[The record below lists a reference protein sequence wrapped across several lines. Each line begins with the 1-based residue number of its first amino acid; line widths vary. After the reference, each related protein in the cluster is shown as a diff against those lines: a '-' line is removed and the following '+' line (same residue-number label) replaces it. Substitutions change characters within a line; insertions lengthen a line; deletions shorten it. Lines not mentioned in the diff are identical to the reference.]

1 MNFYQSFL
9 QNLLKNTEEALMES
23 AAEINADKE
32 SHIDLARA
40 AMSLATLTANAEL
53 ARTVL
58 VQMAAT
64 RVARVGETLMQ
75 IDAADLDLLQETS
88 GDGDSSADPALD
100 ALRATLQP
108 GPRGT
113 GVGHYHPHCPRI
125 VAAVPIKLAHRLGP
139 KGHFNG
145 CLAIHREDF
154 LFSARSAGWPSRTYI
169 HRPDQDVFFRSG
181 VEVPLKE
188 PFSIFG
194 VEDLRLFTHGDDLM
208 ASFTGCERHP
218 NGFRAQMCLAKLNDD
233 LSVSWAAQIPSPE
246 DSLVEKNWQFFS
258 YGGKLFCLY
267 TTQPHHVYE
276 VDLKDGKPK
285 LITRHHS
292 ENWSNCELMEHARG
306 GAPPVKVGEEFFH
319 FYHTQHKVEGRVIY
333 SVGLYTFE
341 ACRPFNIKRLVRGPL
356 VNLVP
361 SRRSLDV
368 IFPAGAVAQD
378 GEWLVSCG
386 LDDRETI
393 VLGLGMED
401 VEKLL
406 EPA

>member
-9 QNLLKNTEEALMES
+9 QNLMKNTEDALLES
-23 AAEINADKE
+23 AAEINAEKE

-40 AMSLATLTANAEL
+40 ALSLATLTANAEL

-75 IDAADLDLLQETS
+75 IDAADIDFLQDTS

-113 GVGHYHPHCPRI
+113 GVGNYHPHCPRI
-125 VAAVPIKLAHRLGP
+125 VAAVPIRLAHRLGP

-145 CLAIHREDF
+145 CLAMYNDDF
-154 LFSARSAGWPSRTYI
+154 LFCARSPGWPSRTYI
-169 HRPDQDVFFRSG
+169 HKPTEDVFFRSG
-181 VEVPLKE
+181 IEVPLKE
-188 PFSIFG
+188 PFSVFG
-194 VEDLRLFTHGDDLM
+194 VEDMRLFTHGADLM

-218 NGFRAQMCLAKLNDD
+218 NGFRAQMCLAKLNPD
-233 LSVSWAAQIPSPE
+233 LSVAWAAQTPSPE
-246 DSLVEKNWQFFS
+246 DALVEKNWQYFS
-258 YGGKLFCLY
+258 YGDKLHCLY

-276 VDLKDGKPK
+276 VAINNGAPK
-285 LITRHHS
+285 LITRHHA

-306 GAPPVKVGEEFFH
+306 GAPPVRIGDEFYH

-333 SVGLYTFE
+333 SVGLYTFA
-341 ACRPFNIKRLVRGPL
+341 ACPPFNIMRLVRGPL

-368 IFPAGAVAQD
+368 IYPAGAVTHR

-406 EPA
+406 EAA